1 MTAGVHTNSETSDKG
16 GPEVKAGKEES
27 PDGASPLLL
36 KSFWASPLP
45 PGTPRAE
52 PRSCQPPPGSG
63 KAWFSFPVSPLR
75 HSGQPSTTAVLARL
89 VVLPPS
95 L

>member
-36 KSFWASPLP
+36 KSFWAQLCRDPAV
-45 PGTPRAE
+45 GVRNAE
-52 PRSCQPPPGSG
+52 E
-63 KAWFSFPVSPLR
+63 A
-75 HSGQPSTTAVLARL
+75 
-89 VVLPPS
+89 
-95 L
+95 

>member
-45 PGTPRAE
+45 PGISPPASDQT
-52 PRSCQPPPGSG
+52 RSGTEVFWN
-63 KAWFSFPVSPLR
+63 A
-75 HSGQPSTTAVLARL
+75 ALAKL
-89 VVLPPS
+89 WD
-95 L
+95 